1 MSCSTVENAG
11 NLALASAAWLRGS
24 NASLAA
30 RRALSGCNL
39 CKSARL
45 CPSVLTHTSK
55 KPQFESRQAAQAPA
69 KLARQTTSQHAVNN
83 PLCGR
88 FAFTQRA
95 IHFGQPPTKVGQHTR
110 TMATTLP
117 APPTNDENMSPTTP
131 PRPPVQ
137 EVEDPPL
144 ATPHTSGETDILDE
158 SLACLEGSLRSADVD
173 ETALSLATALA
184 EKGDDASIMRAHAVL
199 SECGVAMG
207 LWDLNKLPTKAPGDA
222 RPVGA
227 MYSTA
232 EVPRPRYYNATQIQ
246 AKETRRV
253 SLDLA
258 NASTTSL
265 KNAPSLSGE

>member
-1 MSCSTVENAG
+1 MVA
-11 NLALASAAWLRGS
+11 
-24 NASLAA
+24 
-30 RRALSGCNL
+30 
-39 CKSARL
+39 
-45 CPSVLTHTSK
+45 
-55 KPQFESRQAAQAPA
+55 
-69 KLARQTTSQHAVNN
+69 
-83 PLCGR
+83 
-88 FAFTQRA
+88 
-95 IHFGQPPTKVGQHTR
+95 
-110 TMATTLP
+110 TLP
-117 APPTNDENMSPTTP
+117 TPPPNDENMSPTTP

-144 ATPHTSGETDILDE
+144 ATPHTSGETDILDQQLE
-158 SLACLEGSLRSADVD
+158 CLEGSLRSADVD

-207 LWDLNKLPTKAPGDA
+207 LWDLNKLPTKVAGDA

-227 MYSTA
+227 MFSTTA
-232 EVPRPRYYNATQIQ
+232 ELPRPRYYNATQIQ

>member
-1 MSCSTVENAG
+1 MD
-11 NLALASAAWLRGS
+11 
-24 NASLAA
+24 
-30 RRALSGCNL
+30 
-39 CKSARL
+39 
-45 CPSVLTHTSK
+45 
-55 KPQFESRQAAQAPA
+55 
-69 KLARQTTSQHAVNN
+69 
-83 PLCGR
+83 
-88 FAFTQRA
+88 
-95 IHFGQPPTKVGQHTR
+95 PT
-110 TMATTLP
+110 
-117 APPTNDENMSPTTP
+117 
-131 PRPPVQ
+131 
-137 EVEDPPL
+137 PL
-144 ATPHTSGETDILDE
+144 ATPHTSGETDILDQQLE
-158 SLACLEGSLRSADVD
+158 CLEGSLRSADVD

-227 MYSTA
+227 LYATAA

>member
-1 MSCSTVENAG
+1 M
-11 NLALASAAWLRGS
+11 
-24 NASLAA
+24 ASLP
-30 RRALSGCNL
+30 
-39 CKSARL
+39 K
-45 CPSVLTHTSK
+45 
-55 KPQFESRQAAQAPA
+55 
-69 KLARQTTSQHAVNN
+69 
-83 PLCGR
+83 
-88 FAFTQRA
+88 
-95 IHFGQPPTKVGQHTR
+95 
-110 TMATTLP
+110 
-117 APPTNDENMSPTTP
+117 PPTNDENASPTTTP
-131 PRPPVQ
+131 PHAPVQ

-158 SLACLEGSLRSADVD
+158 SLACLEGSLRAAGGLD

-199 SECGVAMG
+199 AECGVAMG

-227 MYSTA
+227 MYSSSA

-246 AKETRRV
+246 AKEPPRRV

-265 KNAPSLSGE
+265 ANAPCLSGE

>member
-1 MSCSTVENAG
+1 M
-11 NLALASAAWLRGS
+11 
-24 NASLAA
+24 ASL
-30 RRALSGCNL
+30 
-39 CKSARL
+39 
-45 CPSVLTHTSK
+45 P
-55 KPQFESRQAAQAPA
+55 KPPI
-69 KLARQTTSQHAVNN
+69 NN
-83 PLCGR
+83 EN
-88 FAFTQRA
+88 
-95 IHFGQPPTKVGQHTR
+95 
-110 TMATTLP
+110 
-117 APPTNDENMSPTTP
+117 APPTP
-131 PRPPVQ
+131 PHAPVQ

-199 SECGVAMG
+199 AECGVAMG
-207 LWDLNKLPTKAPGDA
+207 LWDLNKLPTKVAGDA

-227 MYSTA
+227 LYSTTA
-232 EVPRPRYYNATQIQ
+232 ELPRPRYYNATQIQ

-265 KNAPSLSGE
+265 ANAPSLSSGE

>member
-1 MSCSTVENAG
+1 M
-11 NLALASAAWLRGS
+11 
-24 NASLAA
+24 ASL
-30 RRALSGCNL
+30 
-39 CKSARL
+39 
-45 CPSVLTHTSK
+45 P
-55 KPQFESRQAAQAPA
+55 KPP
-69 KLARQTTSQHAVNN
+69 
-83 PLCGR
+83 
-88 FAFTQRA
+88 
-95 IHFGQPPTKVGQHTR
+95 
-110 TMATTLP
+110 
-117 APPTNDENMSPTTP
+117 NDENASPTTP
-131 PRPPVQ
+131 PRPPVE

-158 SLACLEGSLRSADVD
+158 SLACLEGSLRAAEGLD

-222 RPVGA
+222 LPVGA

-232 EVPRPRYYNATQIQ
+232 ELPRPRYYNATQIQ
-246 AKETRRV
+246 AKEPPRRV

-265 KNAPSLSGE
+265 ANAPSLSGE

>member
-1 MSCSTVENAG
+1 M
-11 NLALASAAWLRGS
+11 
-24 NASLAA
+24 ASL
-30 RRALSGCNL
+30 
-39 CKSARL
+39 
-45 CPSVLTHTSK
+45 PT
-55 KPQFESRQAAQAPA
+55 
-69 KLARQTTSQHAVNN
+69 
-83 PLCGR
+83 
-88 FAFTQRA
+88 
-95 IHFGQPPTKVGQHTR
+95 PP
-110 TMATTLP
+110 
-117 APPTNDENMSPTTP
+117 NDENMSPTTP

-158 SLACLEGSLRSADVD
+158 SLACLEGSLRAAEGLD

-207 LWDLNKLPTKAPGDA
+207 LWDLNKLPTKVAGDA

-227 MYSTA
+227 MYSTN

>member
-1 MSCSTVENAG
+1 MVA
-11 NLALASAAWLRGS
+11 
-24 NASLAA
+24 
-30 RRALSGCNL
+30 
-39 CKSARL
+39 
-45 CPSVLTHTSK
+45 
-55 KPQFESRQAAQAPA
+55 
-69 KLARQTTSQHAVNN
+69 
-83 PLCGR
+83 
-88 FAFTQRA
+88 
-95 IHFGQPPTKVGQHTR
+95 
-110 TMATTLP
+110 TLP
-117 APPTNDENMSPTTP
+117 TPPPNDENMSPTTTP
-131 PRPPVQ
+131 PHAPVQ

-158 SLACLEGSLRSADVD
+158 SLACLEGSLRAADGLD

-199 SECGVAMG
+199 AECGVAMG
-207 LWDLNKLPTKAPGDA
+207 LWDLNKLPTKASGDA

-227 MYSTA
+227 MYSTTA

>member
-1 MSCSTVENAG
+1 M
-11 NLALASAAWLRGS
+11 
-24 NASLAA
+24 ASLP
-30 RRALSGCNL
+30 
-39 CKSARL
+39 K
-45 CPSVLTHTSK
+45 
-55 KPQFESRQAAQAPA
+55 
-69 KLARQTTSQHAVNN
+69 
-83 PLCGR
+83 
-88 FAFTQRA
+88 
-95 IHFGQPPTKVGQHTR
+95 
-110 TMATTLP
+110 
-117 APPTNDENMSPTTP
+117 PPTNDENASPTTTP
-131 PRPPVQ
+131 PRPPVE

-158 SLACLEGSLRSADVD
+158 SLACLEGSLRAAVGLD

-207 LWDLNKLPTKAPGDA
+207 LWDLNKLPTKAAGEA

-227 MYSTA
+227 LYATSA

-246 AKETRRV
+246 AKEPPRRV

>member
-1 MSCSTVENAG
+1 M
-11 NLALASAAWLRGS
+11 
-24 NASLAA
+24 ASL
-30 RRALSGCNL
+30 
-39 CKSARL
+39 
-45 CPSVLTHTSK
+45 P
-55 KPQFESRQAAQAPA
+55 KPP
-69 KLARQTTSQHAVNN
+69 
-83 PLCGR
+83 
-88 FAFTQRA
+88 
-95 IHFGQPPTKVGQHTR
+95 
-110 TMATTLP
+110 
-117 APPTNDENMSPTTP
+117 NDENASPTTP
-131 PRPPVQ
+131 PRPPVE

-158 SLACLEGSLRSADVD
+158 SLACLEGSLRAAEGLD
-173 ETALSLATALA
+173 ETTLSLATALA

-207 LWDLNKLPTKAPGDA
+207 LWDLNKLPTKASGDA

-232 EVPRPRYYNATQIQ
+232 ELPRPRYYNATQIQ

-265 KNAPSLSGE
+265 KNVPSLSGE

>member
-1 MSCSTVENAG
+1 M
-11 NLALASAAWLRGS
+11 
-24 NASLAA
+24 ASL
-30 RRALSGCNL
+30 
-39 CKSARL
+39 
-45 CPSVLTHTSK
+45 P
-55 KPQFESRQAAQAPA
+55 KPP
-69 KLARQTTSQHAVNN
+69 
-83 PLCGR
+83 
-88 FAFTQRA
+88 
-95 IHFGQPPTKVGQHTR
+95 
-110 TMATTLP
+110 
-117 APPTNDENMSPTTP
+117 NDENASPTTP
-131 PRPPVQ
+131 PRPPVE

-158 SLACLEGSLRSADVD
+158 SLACLEGSLRAAEGLD

-222 RPVGA
+222 RPVG
-227 MYSTA
+227 MGYSTA
-232 EVPRPRYYNATQIQ
+232 ELPRPRYYNATQIQ
-246 AKETRRV
+246 AKEPPRRV

>member
-1 MSCSTVENAG
+1 M
-11 NLALASAAWLRGS
+11 
-24 NASLAA
+24 ASLP
-30 RRALSGCNL
+30 
-39 CKSARL
+39 K
-45 CPSVLTHTSK
+45 
-55 KPQFESRQAAQAPA
+55 
-69 KLARQTTSQHAVNN
+69 
-83 PLCGR
+83 
-88 FAFTQRA
+88 
-95 IHFGQPPTKVGQHTR
+95 
-110 TMATTLP
+110 
-117 APPTNDENMSPTTP
+117 PPTNDENASPTTTP
-131 PRPPVQ
+131 PHAPVQ

-158 SLACLEGSLRSADVD
+158 SLACLEGSLRAAEGLD

-207 LWDLNKLPTKAPGDA
+207 LWDLNKLPTKVAGDA

-227 MYSTA
+227 LYSTTA
-232 EVPRPRYYNATQIQ
+232 ELPRPRYYNATQIQ

-265 KNAPSLSGE
+265 ANAPSLSSGE

>member
-1 MSCSTVENAG
+1 
-11 NLALASAAWLRGS
+11 
-24 NASLAA
+24 
-30 RRALSGCNL
+30 
-39 CKSARL
+39 
-45 CPSVLTHTSK
+45 
-55 KPQFESRQAAQAPA
+55 
-69 KLARQTTSQHAVNN
+69 
-83 PLCGR
+83 
-88 FAFTQRA
+88 
-95 IHFGQPPTKVGQHTR
+95 
-110 TMATTLP
+110 MATTLP
-117 APPTNDENMSPTTP
+117 APPTNDENASPTTP
-131 PRPPVQ
+131 PRPPVE
-137 EVEDPPL
+137 EVEDPPAPL

-158 SLACLEGSLRSADVD
+158 SLACLEGSLRAAEGLD

-222 RPVGA
+222 RPVG
-227 MYSTA
+227 MGYSTA
-232 EVPRPRYYNATQIQ
+232 ELPRPRYYNATQIQ

>member
-1 MSCSTVENAG
+1 M
-11 NLALASAAWLRGS
+11 
-24 NASLAA
+24 ASL
-30 RRALSGCNL
+30 
-39 CKSARL
+39 
-45 CPSVLTHTSK
+45 P
-55 KPQFESRQAAQAPA
+55 KPP
-69 KLARQTTSQHAVNN
+69 
-83 PLCGR
+83 
-88 FAFTQRA
+88 
-95 IHFGQPPTKVGQHTR
+95 
-110 TMATTLP
+110 
-117 APPTNDENMSPTTP
+117 NDENASPTTTTP
-131 PRPPVQ
+131 PHAPVE

-158 SLACLEGSLRSADVD
+158 SLACLEGSLRAAEGLD

-207 LWDLNKLPTKAPGDA
+207 LWDLNKLPTKASGDA
-222 RPVGA
+222 MPVGA
-227 MYSTA
+227 AYSTA